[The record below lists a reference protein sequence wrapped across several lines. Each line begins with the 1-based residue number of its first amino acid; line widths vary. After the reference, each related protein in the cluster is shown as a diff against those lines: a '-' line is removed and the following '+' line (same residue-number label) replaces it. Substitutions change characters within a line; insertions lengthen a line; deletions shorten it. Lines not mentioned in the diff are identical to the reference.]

1 MEILRV
7 ASSSNPKSVAGAI
20 IAILEQTGKLALL
33 AVGAGAVNQSVKAIA
48 IARSYMITRNI
59 SLAAKISFARTFIDG
74 FEKTAIK
81 FVITPTKQEEVEE

>member
-20 IAILEQTGKLALL
+20 IAILEQTGELALL

-81 FVITPTKQEEVEE
+81 FVITPAKQEEVEE